1 LEHPLDA
8 RDKFITLRVPRSF
21 SVCGRLGGF
30 GFSNPRTLRLIM
42 NKKTKTMFVVLPGG
56 FSSGGTMFS
65 SYEYEDNSKG
75 ESYPTLAKEVHS
87 TAVTRQTDDNRN
99 WT

>member
-1 LEHPLDA
+1 
-8 RDKFITLRVPRSF
+8 
-21 SVCGRLGGF
+21 
-30 GFSNPRTLRLIM
+30 M

-65 SYEYEDNSKG
+65 SYDYEDNSKG

-99 WT
+99 WTQAVVRLPEVIRRTVWLPLARRVQKLGQAA